1 MKTKITFLTLTLFL
15 VYSISYSQT
24 VWTGPKTTF
33 SKASNADW
41 NLTQNQD
48 KITDNVIIT
57 RKDVEG
63 IFNIADETRYFRDV
77 SPSDTEWAF
86 GTTADYNTLTYND
99 WRSVTRRNPN
109 GDHTDLPGQ
118 DMVVHLITDDIYI
131 DLKFLSWGR
140 DDGGSFSYE
149 RSTNQA
155 LSLEDNIVNKDL
167 RIFPN
172 PVKDVLSISKITP
185 NTDVIIFNILGKKV
199 LTTQTNYNSEINVKN
214 LPKGLYLIRLKNNA
228 TGKFIKN

>member
-63 IFNIADETRYFRDV
+63 IFNIADETRYF
-77 SPSDTEWAF
+77 
-86 GTTADYNTLTYND
+86 
-99 WRSVTRRNPN
+99 
-109 GDHTDLPGQ
+109 
-118 DMVVHLITDDIYI
+118 
-131 DLKFLSWGR
+131 
-140 DDGGSFSYE
+140 
-149 RSTNQA
+149 
-155 LSLEDNIVNKDL
+155 
-167 RIFPN
+167 
-172 PVKDVLSISKITP
+172 
-185 NTDVIIFNILGKKV
+185 
-199 LTTQTNYNSEINVKN
+199 
-214 LPKGLYLIRLKNNA
+214 
-228 TGKFIKN
+228 